1 MSRESQ
7 LEAEAI
13 RVFQLAVARNV
24 FTSEELRA
32 MLIKTSTFMNSYE
45 INRMVAITPKES
57 LDNLRNI
64 VNP

>member
-24 FTSEELRA
+24 FTTEELRA
-32 MLIKTSTFMNSYE
+32 MLIKASTVMNSYE
-45 INRMVAITPKES
+45 IKRMVAITPKES

>member
-24 FTSEELRA
+24 FTTEELRA
-32 MLIKTSTFMNSYE
+32 MLIKASTVMNSYE
-45 INRMVAITPKES
+45 IKRMVAITPKEN

>member
-7 LEAEAI
+7 FEAEAI

-24 FTSEELRA
+24 FTAEELRA
-32 MLIKTSTFMNSYE
+32 MLIKASTVMNSYE
-45 INRMVAITPKES
+45 INRIVAITPKES
-57 LDNLRNI
+57 LDNLRDI